1 MEVMAIPWAT
11 KDAPARPFDIEEAIE
26 RAAECRARRER
37 CGLNVEGLARLAG
50 VSERSVNR
58 WESWEGRGSCPDD
71 VLDLLDSLLDRQADI
86 VSAAVAAV
94 AADCGGLGGH
104 ATAPDVSESGLRT
117 AAPGGAACMRQGG
130 GGELN
135 QAVYPGLAPGGDR
148 GRKTDL
154 PKSTSMPGGGGG
166 GEDDLDAGFVRLDAD
181 SMPWVTLLY
190 YPSQRCYELC
200 HPNDS
205 TFYGVANANARAIA
219 QELERLGFG
228 IEWRYA
234 TPELLEGFT
243 FDYV

>member
-1 MEVMAIPWAT
+1 MA
-11 KDAPARPFDIEEAIE
+11 
-26 RAAECRARRER
+26 
-37 CGLNVEGLARLAG
+37 
-50 VSERSVNR
+50 
-58 WESWEGRGSCPDD
+58 
-71 VLDLLDSLLDRQADI
+71 
-86 VSAAVAAV
+86 AAVAAV
-94 AADCGGLGGH
+94 AADCGGLGVH
-104 ATAPDVSESGLRT
+104 AAAPDVSESGLRT
-117 AAPGGAACMRQGG
+117 AAPGGAGCIRQDGG
-130 GGELN
+130 GALN

-154 PKSTSMPGGGGG
+154 PKSISMPGGGGG
-166 GEDDLDAGFVRLDAD
+166 GARDAD

-200 HPNDS
+200 HANDS

-234 TPELLEGFT
+234 TPELVEGFP

>member
-1 MEVMAIPWAT
+1 MEVIAIPWAT
-11 KDAPARPFDIEEAIE
+11 KDAPARPFDIDEAIQ

-37 CGLNVEGLARLAG
+37 CGLNIEGLARLAG

-86 VSAAVAAV
+86 VAGAVAAV
-94 AADCGGLGGH
+94 AADRSIWDVH
-104 ATAPDVSESGLRT
+104 AATPDGSESGLKT
-117 AAPGGAACMRQGG
+117 DAPGGAGCMPHGG

-135 QAVYPGLAPGGDR
+135 PTVYGGLAPGGDR
-148 GRKTDL
+148 GRKTD
-154 PKSTSMPGGGGG
+154 PPEPISMPGGGPGG
-166 GEDDLDAGFVRLDAD
+166 GA
-181 SMPWVTLLY
+181 MPWVTLLY

-200 HPNDS
+200 HANDS

-234 TPELLEGFT
+234 TPELVEGFP

>member
-1 MEVMAIPWAT
+1 MEVIAIPWAT
-11 KDAPARPFDIEEAIE
+11 KDAPARPFDIDEAIE

-71 VLDLLDSLLDRQADI
+71 VLDLLDSLLDRQAD
-86 VSAAVAAV
+86 VAAAAVAAV
-94 AADCGGLGGH
+94 AADLGVWGVH
-104 ATAPDVSESGLRT
+104 AAAPDGSESGLKT
-117 AAPGGAACMRQGG
+117 DAPGGAACIRQGG
-130 GGELN
+130 GGALN

-154 PKSTSMPGGGGG
+154 PKSISMPGGGG
-166 GEDDLDAGFVRLDAD
+166 DAG

-234 TPELLEGFT
+234 TPELLEDFP
-243 FDYV
+243 FECV

>member
-1 MEVMAIPWAT
+1 MEVMTIPWAT
-11 KDAPARPFDIEEAIE
+11 KDAPARPFDVEEAVQ

-37 CGLNVEGLARLAG
+37 CGLNIEGLARLAG

-86 VSAAVAAV
+86 VAGAVAAV
-94 AADCGGLGGH
+94 AADRSIWGAH
-104 ATAPDVSESGLRT
+104 AAAPDGSESGLKT
-117 AAPGGAACMRQGG
+117 DAPGGAACIRQGG
-130 GGELN
+130 GGGLN
-135 QAVYPGLAPGGDR
+135 PTVYGGLAPGGDR
-148 GRKTDL
+148 GRKTDP
-154 PKSTSMPGGGGG
+154 PKPISMPGGGPGG
-166 GEDDLDAGFVRLDAD
+166 GA
-181 SMPWVTLLY
+181 MPWVKLLY

-200 HPNDS
+200 HANDS

-234 TPELLEGFT
+234 TPELLEDFP